1 MIVFYASVLERSL
14 WKYTD
19 RGYRYVLF
27 EAGHVAQ
34 NVNLVVESLGLGSLN
49 LGGFLD
55 DQIAALLELDMDE
68 EVPLMELRS
77 EFPLTETGLLF
88 VVPKPFGTI
97 KR

>member
-14 WKYTD
+14 WKYAD

-55 DQIAALLELDMDE
+55 DRIAALLELDMDE
-68 EVPLMELRS
+68 EVPLYGTALGVPADRDRS
-77 EFPLTETGLLF
+77 VIRRPEA
-88 VVPKPFGTI
+88 I
-97 KR
+97 RDY